1 MRIDNMRAD
10 LRPLTY
16 WVIHEKYKVRFK
28 KRSPELVQGIVTTLA
43 GEELDFD
50 YYPEKLTV
58 HLPDRVISID
68 YGGWVQSESPV
79 DAQETGVADVD

>member
-1 MRIDNMRAD
+1 MRAD

-28 KRSPELVQGIVTTLA
+28 KRSPELVQGILTTPA
-43 GEELDFD
+43 GEELAFD
-50 YYPEKLTV
+50 YYPDKLTI
-58 HLPDRVISID
+58 HLPNRVIIID

-79 DAQETGVADVD
+79 EPQETDVADVE